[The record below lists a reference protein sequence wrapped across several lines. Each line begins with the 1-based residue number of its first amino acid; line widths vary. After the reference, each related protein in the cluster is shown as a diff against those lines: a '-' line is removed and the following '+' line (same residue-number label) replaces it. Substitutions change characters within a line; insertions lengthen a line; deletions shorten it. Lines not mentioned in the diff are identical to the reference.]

1 MMRRGKPGS
10 KSTEH
15 LQVIKGKKRTEPK
28 TGKGLSGDKRPQ
40 YILLI
45 LLALFLL
52 VQVLIGWVLGYF
64 GRSSVKTTLLEE
76 SHVDLT
82 VDSKGIV
89 TFDEEVILAEQTG
102 YVYFTVSEGERV
114 PRGKEVAMIL
124 DQPAGGASPGEEI
137 GAKGHLES
145 VKKWLL
151 GEQQENEEQFT
162 AWQEDA
168 LQVKASLPGV
178 VSYKFDGWERYG
190 PEAGFPYLSGE
201 SEEAFETDTRNI
213 SQGEKVHR
221 LMPVFKII
229 DNYDWYYST
238 VLPAEKGKTVAES
251 QEVHLRFSF
260 DSGRPVTGQVV
271 EAEQDDNRYRLTWRI
286 ARALD
291 DFHNQRLVQA
301 EIQYDRLDGTL
312 VPSSALVEKEE
323 GSGVYVVEKGVAVF
337 QEVSIISEIEGDY
350 LAEDLEPH
358 IRVVTTP
365 GRVREG
371 QRLY

>member
-1 MMRRGKPGS
+1 M
-10 KSTEH
+10 
-15 LQVIKGKKRTEPK
+15 
-28 TGKGLSGDKRPQ
+28 
-40 YILLI
+40 
-45 LLALFLL
+45 
-52 VQVLIGWVLGYF
+52 
-64 GRSSVKTTLLEE
+64 
-76 SHVDLT
+76 
-82 VDSKGIV
+82 
-89 TFDEEVILAEQTG
+89 
-102 YVYFTVSEGERV
+102 
-114 PRGKEVAMIL
+114 
-124 DQPAGGASPGEEI
+124 
-137 GAKGHLES
+137 
-145 VKKWLL
+145 
-151 GEQQENEEQFT
+151 
-162 AWQEDA
+162 
-168 LQVKASLPGV
+168 
-178 VSYKFDGWERYG
+178 SYKFDGWERYG

-201 SEEAFETDTRNI
+201 PEEAFEADARNI

-238 VLPAEKGKTVAES
+238 VLPAEKGQAVAES

-271 EAEQDDNRYRLTWRI
+271 EAEQDGNRYRLTWRI
-286 ARALD
+286 ARALG

-337 QEVSIISEIEGDY
+337 QEVSIVSEIEGDY
-350 LAEDLEPH
+350 LVEDLEPH